1 MKKLVVSLALAIA
14 GAFLFRQQATMREAT
29 EFLVLA
35 AMVWG
40 LSLSLLISVFSERKR
55 GKSRLPAE

>member
-1 MKKLVVSLALAIA
+1 MKKLVVSLVLAVA
-14 GAFLFRQQATMREAT
+14 GAFLFRQQATLRETT

-40 LSLSLLISVFSERKR
+40 LSLSLLLSALSEWKR
-55 GKSRLPAE
+55 RKSRLPAK

>member
-14 GAFLFRQQATMREAT
+14 GAFFFRYQTSLDGAT

-40 LSLSLLISVFSERKR
+40 LSLSLLMSAFSERKR

>member
-1 MKKLVVSLALAIA
+1 MKKLVVSLVLAVA
-14 GAFLFRQQATMREAT
+14 GAFLFRQQATLREAT

-40 LSLSLLISVFSERKR
+40 LSLSLLLSALSEWKR
-55 GKSRLPAE
+55 GKSRLPAK